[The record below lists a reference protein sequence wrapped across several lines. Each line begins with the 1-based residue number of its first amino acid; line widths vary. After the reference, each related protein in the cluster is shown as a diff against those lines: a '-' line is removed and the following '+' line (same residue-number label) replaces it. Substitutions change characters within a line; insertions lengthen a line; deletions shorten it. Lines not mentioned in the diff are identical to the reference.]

1 MFKPDVAARKK
12 SAEKFKA
19 FSLFPAAP
27 RDIAVIAK
35 ESESAESVASEIKKV
50 AKQKLKG
57 ADFDIESSEL
67 FDSYSGK
74 GVDEGCK
81 SLAFA
86 LSFRSQ
92 DRTLPTEDVNKVFDA
107 ICAELGKK
115 RKLRIS

>member
-1 MFKPDVAARKK
+1 MLRRAKK
-12 SAEKFKA
+12 APEKFKP
-19 FSLFPAAP
+19 FSSFPAAA

-35 ESESAESVASEIKKV
+35 ADESAAGVAFEIQKA

-57 ADFDIESSEL
+57 AEFDLESIEL

-74 GVDEGCK
+74 GVEEGCK

-92 DRTLPTEDVNKVFDA
+92 EKTLQTEEVNKVFDA
-107 ICAELGKK
+107 ICQELGKK